1 MCLISILV
9 EEGIV
14 GCHISTG
21 TGTET
26 ETEYCKTQD
35 LFSHKISYVNLM
47 KKSAV
52 SRKRKVMSDV
62 QGKS

>member
-1 MCLISILV
+1 MCLNSILV

-14 GCHISTG
+14 GCHISR
-21 TGTET
+21 

-47 KKSAV
+47 KKSAL
-52 SRKRKVMSDV
+52 SRKRKLISNL